1 MTTPAR
7 KQYLDIKN
15 HHRDEILLFRMGDFY
30 ETFDDDAKLVSQEL
44 EIALTSKEMGKGVK
58 VPLAGIPFHSLETYL
73 PKLIDGGH
81 NVAICEQTSDP
92 SNSKGIVDRAVVRV
106 VTPGTIVEDSLLQ
119 ESSNNYLASAVVR
132 DTMAG
137 LAFIDITTSEF
148 FTTEIPKDKLYSE
161 IDRFTPRELIIPE
174 EMVSEIPSYVSI
186 KKTATSG
193 SIFHPKWSVE
203 ALKEHFEVLS
213 LEPYGCENMPLAC
226 QAAGAIIDYIGKNN
240 RRALA
245 SINSLQTYSIESFM
259 VLDEQTRRN
268 LELFSGGRWDS
279 KAASLFSILDNTNT
293 PMGAR
298 MLRKWV
304 GQPLLDVSILTKRQ
318 DSIQWFIE
326 NPEARQYTRS
336 ILKGVSDIE
345 RLITRV
351 MSNTATPRDLFA
363 IRQSLQVCPQL
374 IDRLSNNMGALL
386 RNWLLD
392 GISDYSEPL
401 KLLEI
406 SISDSPPSILGKDKS
421 IRKGFSKQLDR
432 LREDLKVARSHISDM
447 ESKEKERTK
456 IKSLK
461 VGFNKVFGYYF
472 EVSKSNL
479 GMVPPEYIRKQ
490 TLVNGERYINSELK
504 EYENI
509 VLTSQSKIETIEID
523 LFDQVCQQLRLYS
536 SVLLS
541 YARCIAVIDAIN
553 ALSTV
558 ATENNY
564 VRPLLNQGT
573 QIKITGGRHP
583 VIEQMVASGSFIT
596 NETVLDNDDC
606 QIMLLTG
613 PNMSGK
619 STYLRQVAIIVLMSQ
634 IGSYVPAEHAEI
646 GVVDRIYTRV
656 GLQDD
661 LTVGQSTF
669 MVEMVETAYILNQ
682 ATNKSL
688 IILDEIGRG
697 TSTYDGLAIAKSVA
711 EFIHNHPTL
720 GCKMLFAT
728 HYHEMTTLA
737 ETFPRI
743 KNYNVAVTE
752 ENGEVI
758 FLRKVVEGSANK
770 SYGVHVARLAG
781 IPGAVI
787 NRAWELLFEL
797 ESANKSGQ
805 AQEPANREPMQLPMI
820 NINSNICN
828 EIMSLDIASLTPIE
842 AITKLY
848 ELQIKIKEE
857 HL

>member
-7 KQYLDIKN
+7 KQYLDIKS

-92 SNSKGIVDRAVVRV
+92 SSSKGIVDREVVRV

-174 EMVSEIPSYVSI
+174 EMVSEIPSYVSV
-186 KKTATSG
+186 KKTATPG
-193 SIFHPKWSVE
+193 SMFHPKWSVE

-259 VLDEQTRRN
+259 VLDAQTRRN

-279 KAASLFSILDNTNT
+279 KAASLFSILDKTNT

-304 GQPLLDVSILTKRQ
+304 GQPLLDVFILTKRQ

-351 MSNTATPRDLFA
+351 MSNTATPRDLFG

-386 RNWLLD
+386 RNWLFD

-406 SISDSPPSILGKDKS
+406 SISESPPSILGKDKS

-509 VLTSQSKIETIEID
+509 ILTSQSKIETIEID

-720 GCKMLFAT
+720 GCKTLFAT

-743 KNYNVAVTE
+743 KTYNVAVTE

-758 FLRKVVEGSANK
+758 FLRKVVGGSANK

-805 AQEPANREPMQLPMI
+805 TQEPANREPIQLPMI
-820 NINSNICN
+820 NMNSNICN

-848 ELQIKIKEE
+848 ELQIKLKEE

>member
-92 SNSKGIVDRAVVRV
+92 SSSKGIVDREVVRV

-174 EMVSEIPSYVSI
+174 EMVSEIPSYVSV
-186 KKTATSG
+186 KKTATPG
-193 SIFHPKWSVE
+193 STFHPKWAVE

-245 SINSLQTYSIESFM
+245 SIKSLQTYSIESFM
-259 VLDEQTRRN
+259 VLDAQTRRN
-268 LELFSGGRWDS
+268 LELFSGGRWNS

-304 GQPLLDVSILTKRQ
+304 GQPLLDVFILTKRQ

-351 MSNTATPRDLFA
+351 MSNTATPRDLFG

-386 RNWLLD
+386 RNWLFD

-406 SISDSPPSILGKDKS
+406 SISESPPSILGKDKS

-509 VLTSQSKIETIEID
+509 ILTSQSKIETIEID

-720 GCKMLFAT
+720 GCKTLFAT

-743 KNYNVAVTE
+743 KTYNVAVTE

-758 FLRKVVEGSANK
+758 FLRKVVGGSANK
-770 SYGVHVARLAG
+770 SYGVHIARLAG

-805 AQEPANREPMQLPMI
+805 TQEPANREPIQLPMI

-848 ELQIKIKEE
+848 ELQIKLKEE